1 MNQYNVIKKDKTSE
15 LVEAYDW
22 HWSGDDVIFDLGHKQ
37 TKTVKGVVMV
47 EVLP

>member
-22 HWSGDDVIFDLGHKQ
+22 RWQGDDVVFDLGHKQ
-37 TKTVKGVVMV
+37 TKTVKNVLVV